1 MPLTIIQTIV
11 AGLFGGGVIGFIEF
25 MIRRKDSK
33 EDKNSEVMKKLSEI
47 EGKIDQL
54 ESKVDANEEKRLE
67 GEAVSARVR
76 ILRFIDEIREGRLHT
91 KDSFDQCNSD
101 ITTYENYTSTHPLFR
116 NNQTSAS
123 IEYFNHVYAERLE
136 KNDFL

>member
-1 MPLTIIQTIV
+1 MEILQTILG
-11 AGLFGGGVIGFIEF
+11 GLFGGGLIGLVEF
-25 MIRRKDSK
+25 LIRRKDAK
-33 EDKNSEVMKKLSEI
+33 EEKNSEVLKMLGEI
-47 EGKIDQL
+47 EKKIDTL
-54 ESKVDANEEKRLE
+54 EAKVDANEEKRLE

-101 ITTYENYTSTHPLFR
+101 ITTYERFCENHPNFK
-116 NNQTSAS
+116 NNQTNAS
-123 IEYFNHVYAERLE
+123 IEYFNKMYAERLE

>member
-1 MPLTIIQTIV
+1 MEILQTI
-11 AGLFGGGVIGFIEF
+11 FGGLLGGGLIGLIEF
-25 MIRRKDSK
+25 LIRRKDDK
-33 EDKNSEVMKKLSEI
+33 EEKNSEVLKKLGEI
-47 EGKIDQL
+47 EKKIDAL
-54 ESKVDANEEKRLE
+54 ETKVDANEEKRLE

-101 ITTYENYTSTHPLFR
+101 ITTYERFCENHPNFK

-123 IEYFNHVYAERLE
+123 IEYFNRVYAERLE

>member
-1 MPLTIIQTIV
+1 MEIFQTILG
-11 AGLFGGGVIGFIEF
+11 GLFGGGLIGLVEF
-25 MIRRKDSK
+25 LIRRKDAK
-33 EDKNSEVMKKLSEI
+33 EEKNSEVLKMLGEI
-47 EGKIDQL
+47 EKKIDTL
-54 ESKVDANEEKRLE
+54 EAKVDANEEKRLE

-101 ITTYENYTSTHPLFR
+101 ITTYERFCENHPNFK
-116 NNQTSAS
+116 NNQTNAS
-123 IEYFNHVYAERLE
+123 IEYFNKMYAERLE